1 MHPKW
6 SCLAAVFLSAAA
18 LVAGGCKAAGQ
29 QAQRHIGREVEGGLT
44 AAALREAYRT
54 PAFVVRQASGG
65 RFAAVQD
72 TELSADSHVDDSN
85 LIIFA
90 EGSAD
95 TIDGF
100 RCTSRLLAESRFGFD
115 SNPDRLV
122 IIVLKWSQGISA
134 VAEHMNRAAQEQG
147 AAVLADMLEVHRR
160 RHHSDGHVSLIGFS
174 AGTRVIERAFA
185 SAVTAGD
192 AARHEAF
199 EPVDN
204 IVFVGSSVG
213 LEETPRFE
221 DIRGRFINFVNPRDT
236 HFGDRAAYV
245 APAGEMA
252 NPLKLLHQATIER
265 RPRFGA
271 SVAGFHALPVLTSV
285 GQFDAIE
292 ALDRSSAPPAARKAF
307 KMVNVPVPPT
317 LVAYNVFGTPLP
329 NDDFDDYMNLAQNH
343 YIMVGRGPGG
353 MTNVPDFKQYRAAA
367 EEFVR
372 EFVGDAAFRG
382 RLDRFDLTTVSKGA
396 NPIGLPLPLPWAILN
411 PGGPEPPPPG
421 EQPQPKPDTPSREK
435 IPEKPLQ

>member
-1 MHPKW
+1 LFA
-6 SCLAAVFLSAAA
+6 LALAV
-18 LVAGGCKAAGQ
+18 GGCKAAGQ
-29 QAQRHIGREVEGGLT
+29 QAQRHIGNEVEGALSP
-44 AAALREAYRT
+44 AALREAYRT
-54 PAFVVRQASGG
+54 PAFVVRQMGVG
-65 RFAAVQD
+65 HYTAVQD
-72 TELSADSHVDDSN
+72 TDLSADSQVDDSN
-85 LIIFA
+85 LLVFA

-100 RCTSRLLAESRFGFD
+100 RWTARLLAESPFGFPQ
-115 SNPDRLV
+115 NPDRLV
-122 IIVLKWSQGISA
+122 IIVLKWSKGLSA
-134 VAEHMNRAAQEQG
+134 VAEHMNRAAQEEG

-185 SAVTAGD
+185 SAVALRDAG
-192 AARHEAF
+192 RHEAF

-213 LEETPRFE
+213 LEEQLCFE

-271 SVAGFHALPVLTSV
+271 SVAGFQSLPVLTSA
-285 GQFDAIE
+285 GQFDALE
-292 ALDRSSAPPAARKAF
+292 ALERSSAPPAARKAF

-317 LVAYNVFGTPLP
+317 LLPFNVFGSPIL
-329 NDDFDDYMNLAQNH
+329 NDDLDDYMNLAQNH

-353 MTNVPDFKQYRAAA
+353 FTNVPDFKQYRTSA

-372 EFVGDAAFRG
+372 DFVGDAAFRG
-382 RLDRFDLTTVSKGA
+382 RLDRFDLKTVTKGA
-396 NPIGLPLPLPWAILN
+396 NPIGVPLPLPWAILN
-411 PGGPEPPPPG
+411 PGEKEPSSPPAEPPPKSDNPG
-421 EQPQPKPDTPSREK
+421 QQK
-435 IPEKPLQ
+435 